1 MNSPLDKPRSLPEP
15 LCGAPALFTLETHDG
30 RLIIKPEGRVSRAPL
45 VAAVLLA
52 ACACVQVWL
61 QGSVVLTRAGF
72 GASTIIVLLLACGCV
87 TSVCVWAFRRSQ
99 QDHAIRSGA
108 RIEVCLEDGWVCG
121 RADQDR
127 KPISSPPTFA
137 VGERRIG
144 GSHGLDQV
152 QAEVTLEIKL
162 EEGRWAVLLQEPWP
176 GSNIKHLARRLMS
189 VPRAILIAK

>member
-1 MNSPLDKPRSLPEP
+1 M
-15 LCGAPALFTLETHDG
+15 LETHDG
-30 RLIIKPEGRVSRAPL
+30 RLIIKPESRVSRAPL
-45 VAAVLLA
+45 VAAMLLA

-72 GASTIIVLLLACGCV
+72 GASTIISLLLACGCV

-108 RIEVCLEDGWVCG
+108 RIEICLTDGWVCG

-137 VGERRIG
+137 VGERRSG
-144 GSHGLDQV
+144 ESQGLHQE

-162 EEGRWAVLLQEPWP
+162 ADGRWVVLVQESWP